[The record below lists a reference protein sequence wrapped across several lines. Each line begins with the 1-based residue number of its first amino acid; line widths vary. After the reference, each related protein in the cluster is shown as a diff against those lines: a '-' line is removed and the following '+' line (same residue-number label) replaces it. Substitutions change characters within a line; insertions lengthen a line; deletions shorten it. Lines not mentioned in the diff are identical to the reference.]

1 MEDTLKQDIFVAIR
15 HGDLNLVQEL
25 TKTLYLNHSETSYD
39 FLCKSLELN
48 QKEISKFLIEKGSS
62 VNATIYK
69 KYKDKTPLHIA
80 VENGDDDMVQMLLLR
95 NANLNTIHTFGSSP
109 LQVAIKEESVEI
121 VLLIL
126 KHGISIQQF
135 DKDRVLLFLVDEEME
150 SEVNEYLDKGADVN
164 IKDKYGFTAL
174 HAAAFHRNLE
184 IAKSLLKHGAL
195 VNSPLTYGREEGYTP
210 LYMAIKYKDLNMVE
224 LLLQNNADVNMSRH
238 ACEAPVH
245 IAVQDVSW
253 DPDILAQL
261 ITSGAKINVLTCDE
275 KTPVHVALQSCNHE
289 ALNELLKHN
298 IDINAKDSNDN
309 TPLHIS
315 VQNNCSKI
323 DGILDHGALVN
334 CQNKDGH
341 TPLHIA
347 VKKNN
352 ISSVMHILKREA
364 FLNVQTKTGHT
375 ALHIAVEDGNIE
387 ITRLLLDY
395 KADCNL
401 RDNYDRTPLH
411 CSIMNGNVAIVENL
425 LKENADIDA
434 KFNVDPNKEWTPLFL
449 AVQKDNHEI
458 IEKLLN
464 ANADMNAL
472 DANGDTVL
480 QFAIK
485 QKKLKSVELILGKTP
500 AVNIPAYQNILANI
514 MLAFENEYSLEN
526 EFVKDLQKILDIL
539 LDNGLNIGSEESLG
553 LEKVKTLLKIA
564 IDYRYINVVKPILKQ
579 DISSETKNSALV
591 RVTRERNY
599 DYKLDQIVELLI
611 KNGADVNAK
620 EDSHKSPL
628 YYAVKFSTPKCVAT
642 LLNNGALMD
651 DSTELLGV
659 AMDRPNKPI
668 IDLLVRQ
675 GADMNTLIGVK
686 GETLLYNAVSHGR
699 FSIVELL
706 LKHDTPFNARYSN
719 GQTLLHVASNKCVR
733 TVAKLI
739 ELGIDVNAVDNQ
751 GNTALHLTAANK
763 VRTNTTA
770 CIAQHT
776 SAILDIRNLNHDTPL
791 LIAARCNNVNVVKI
805 LLFHGA
811 NIENKDRM
819 MNNALHLAVHAVN
832 GNNSM
837 NSSLIKILL
846 DRTPVIDSKVE
857 GKTPLDIIIQTHNS
871 RNSGQLVEFYKHR
884 IQRKCANMCV
894 YDSDVKMYQ
903 TLSEANLE
911 ERGELISFENECAK
925 EVKNM
930 KRVNIG
936 DANISIYDF
945 LNKNSHQ
952 IASLFSNENISR
964 GLSFGDIKHQFP
976 IYAEMIEGRV
986 QIGKTRKQLLTQIEP
1001 HAQVLFP
1008 QLPYYCT
1015 LHLLSFLDCGDL
1027 AVLVDSL

>member
-62 VNATIYK
+62 VNATISK

-150 SEVNEYLDKGADVN
+150 SEVNEYLAKGANVN
-164 IKDKYGFTAL
+164 IRDVYAHDSTAL
-174 HAAAFHRNLE
+174 HIAASKGKLE

-195 VNSPLTYGREEGYTP
+195 TLPLISGPQEDYTP
-210 LYMAIKYKDLNMVE
+210 LFLAVKNERLDMVQ
-224 LLLQNNADVNMSRH
+224 LLMQNKALQPNSQTAL
-238 ACEAPVH
+238 H
-245 IAVQDVSW
+245 IAAHKDCWQEK
-253 DPDILAQL
+253 IFTEL
-261 ITSGAKINVLTCDE
+261 ITHGT
-275 KTPVHVALQSCNHE
+275 
-289 ALNELLKHN
+289 N
-298 IDINAKDSNDN
+298 IDINGRDS
-309 TPLHIS
+309 
-315 VQNNCSKI
+315 
-323 DGILDHGALVN
+323 DGN
-334 CQNKDGH
+334 

-347 VKKNN
+347 VESKNA
-352 ISSVMHILKREA
+352 SAVKCILQHGPDLK
-364 FLNVQTKTGHT
+364 LQNKTGQT
-375 ALHIAVEDGNIE
+375 ALHIGVKARNIE
-387 ITRLLLDY
+387 ITKLLLDY
-395 KADCNL
+395 KADANI
-401 RDNYDRTPLH
+401 RDHYDKTPLH
-411 CSIMNGNVAIVENL
+411 VAIQNGDVAIVEDL
-425 LKENADIDA
+425 LKNNADINMTLEDDCYPYREM
-434 KFNVDPNKEWTPLFL
+434 KPLFL
-449 AVQKDNHEI
+449 ATRFGQKDVIQKLLEFNADINQKNDKGKTILDFALELQKLDMVEFILQNKPAINHIGKLDLLAKVMPAFEI
-458 IEKLLN
+458 KFETYSEFITNFHKLLN
-464 ANADMNAL
+464 
-472 DANGDTVL
+472 
-480 QFAIK
+480 
-485 QKKLKSVELILGKTP
+485 IL
-500 AVNIPAYQNILANI
+500 V
-514 MLAFENEYSLEN
+514 
-526 EFVKDLQKILDIL
+526 
-539 LDNGLNIGSEESLG
+539 DNGLQFSTEETNNEALI
-553 LEKVKTLLKIA
+553 KTA
-564 IDYRYINVVKPILKQ
+564 IETRCIKILKSILME
-579 DISSETKNSALV
+579 DVSTEAKNNALFFAV
-591 RVTRERNY
+591 DKYYHHY
-599 DYKLDQIVELLI
+599 DTADTIMNTIIELLI
-611 KNGADVNAK
+611 DNGADVNAQHLLVHAIK
-620 EDSHKSPL
+620 KSNL
-628 YYAVKFSTPKCVAT
+628 KCVAT
-642 LLNNGALMD
+642 LFKKGASVNMNN
-651 DSTELLGV
+651 STELLTAAINHCTKG
-659 AMDRPNKPI
+659 MI
-668 IDLLVRQ
+668 LLLIQ
-675 GADMNTLIGVK
+675 NGADIKAAIAQK
-686 GETLLYNAVSHGR
+686 GDALVLNSVIRGR
-699 FSIVELL
+699 YFSTELL
-706 LKHDTPFNARYSN
+706 WKYGAPSNVCNAD
-719 GQTLLHVASNKCVR
+719 GQTLLHVAANKCVR

-832 GNNSM
+832 VNSM

-1015 LHLLSFLDCGDL
+1015 LHLLT
-1027 AVLVDSL
+1027 